1 MKPVRLAL
9 ALALFGLA
17 TTPAF
22 AQHVYKY
29 RMPDGTTLYTDSQ
42 SGFTDQYTKGKLE
55 ETIPE
60 PPPAP
65 EQVGAAMHAKSE
77 ARAKNASEAAKAAAD
92 GVDAAY
98 AMVVSARQ
106 QLQQAE
112 QALQAGLTPLPG
124 ERLGLVDGG
133 TRLSPAYW
141 ARVDK
146 LRQNVEAAR
155 DRLERANNAWIQ
167 AR

>member
-1 MKPVRLAL
+1 MKTVRLAL
-9 ALALFGLA
+9 ALALLGLA
-17 TTPAF
+17 ATPAF
-22 AQHVYKY
+22 AQHIYKY
-29 RMPDGTTLYTDSQ
+29 RMPDGTMLYTDNQ
-42 SGFTDQYTKGKLE
+42 SGFTDQYIKGKLE
-55 ETIPE
+55 ETIAE

-65 EQVGAAMHAKSE
+65 AQVNAAMHAQSE
-77 ARAKNASEAAKAAAD
+77 ARAKNASEAAKAAAG

-112 QALQAGLTPLPG
+112 QVLQAGLEPLPG
-124 ERLGLVDGG
+124 ERLGIVDGH

-141 ARVDK
+141 ARVDR
-146 LRQNVEAAR
+146 LRQAVEAAR
-155 DRLERANNAWIQ
+155 DRLDRASAAWVQ